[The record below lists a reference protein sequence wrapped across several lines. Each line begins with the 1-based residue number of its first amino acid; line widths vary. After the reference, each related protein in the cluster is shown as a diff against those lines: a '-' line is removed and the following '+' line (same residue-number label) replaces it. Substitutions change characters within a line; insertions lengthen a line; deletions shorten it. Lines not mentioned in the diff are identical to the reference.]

1 MKLKIV
7 CFVFALLMLFSIL
20 PASALAAESSTS
32 FSSESINLSN
42 TEIEDDFKYVF
53 AGAFDIKDFL
63 SGLKDDGI
71 FFITS
76 MEGRSSEGKTE
87 LYFYLCNP
95 LGKKIDKSSGL
106 DRISLAIFTSEGDE
120 TQNQYNK
127 QEISLVK
134 TYGATKETGSVTN
147 ALLLKYKLE
156 LDTPYDTTTD
166 RFYRMADIE
175 ILLNGESTATAFNVG
190 KEFRFFN
197 DTTGNV
203 NFSVQDLCTL
213 EIDSFHTFYRVD
225 TEGVDEYTDIQSIYF
240 PVSNEILK
248 LYGDVFAMKVTWE
261 VYWTNQGLVV
271 DNESVRDA
279 FYKHWVNGQSS
290 DFEYSVLYK
299 KFFPYNDWVYDY
311 YVWGHNVDKLSGY
324 IHWDENTLLN
334 PNSNQV
340 GYKWENS
347 SFIKPIPDVIGPK
360 EDVGLFPIKMV
371 FTGENLENAEAVT
384 VTGEQILSYLDWEN
398 WNSDIFYA
406 NWLYTQT
413 FTVEQS
419 DKELGTY
426 EMCSGWEQFWHG
438 DYYEKETGEKITYSN
453 FEKIDIGDLKT
464 LTKEEFSKKYLVDIN
479 DIECEDHDCG
489 ACFACRS
496 SDEKYSDCTWF
507 LLRYDTTR
515 YQSYD
520 ALVVDNTTGS
530 AEVCNA
536 HIFETQVIRNFD
548 KISATFKGYDESG
561 AAVYTVF
568 PIVSSPTNFASD
580 ARSPSE
586 KATWEGLKDN
596 DNWEWLERVLKVI
609 LFIFVILVLFKLW
622 DVIRPILSGTVKV
635 VKKPFEKFKGRKKK

>member
-1 MKLKIV
+1 MKRKII
-7 CFVFALLMLFSIL
+7 CFLFVFIMLLSVFPTSVFAAKPSI
-20 PASALAAESSTS
+20 S
-32 FSSESINLSN
+32 FSNESINLSN

-53 AGAFDIKDFL
+53 AGAFDTKDFPL
-63 SGLKDDGI
+63 ASQDEGI
-71 FFITS
+71 HFITS
-76 MEGRSSEGKTE
+76 IEGRSLGGKIE
-87 LYFYLCNP
+87 LYLYVYNP
-95 LGKKIDKSSGL
+95 SRKQIAKSSGL
-106 DRISLAIFTSEGDE
+106 DRVILSTFTSESDE
-120 TQNQYNK
+120 AENQYEK
-127 QEISLVK
+127 REISLVK
-134 TYGATKETGSVTN
+134 TYGATKETGSITN

-156 LDTPYDTTTD
+156 LNIPYDTTVD
-166 RFYRMADIE
+166 RFYRIGEIE
-175 ILLNGESTATAFNVG
+175 IFLSGESTATAFNVG

-197 DTTGNV
+197 DSTGNV
-203 NFSVQDLCTL
+203 DFSVQDFCTL
-213 EIDSFHTFYRVD
+213 EIDSFHTFYRVN

-248 LYGDVFAMKVTWE
+248 LYGDVFAMNVTWE

-279 FYKHWVNGQSS
+279 FYKKWVNNQSL
-290 DFEYSVLYK
+290 DFKYSVLYK
-299 KFFPYNDWVYDY
+299 KFFPHNDWVYDY
-311 YVWGHNVDKLSGY
+311 YVWGHNVDKLSEY
-324 IHWDENTLLN
+324 IWWDENTFFN
-334 PNSNQV
+334 PHLNQV

-347 SFIKPIPDVIGPK
+347 SFIKLIPDVIGPE

-384 VTGEQILSYLDWEN
+384 VTGEQILSYLDREN
-398 WNSDIFYA
+398 WNSNIFYA

-438 DYYEKETGEKITYSN
+438 DYYEKGTGEKITYSN

-536 HIFETQVIRNFD
+536 HIFEAQVIRNFD

-568 PIVSSPTNFASD
+568 PIVSSPTNSASD
-580 ARSPSE
+580 ATSPSE
-586 KATWEGLKDN
+586 KPTWEGLKDN
-596 DNWEWLERVLKVI
+596 DNWEWLERVLKII
-609 LFIFVILVLFKLW
+609 LFILVILVLFKLW